1 MVTLSIKVWGIR
13 ILIIAS
19 IIVLGVLTR
28 SSAPAL
34 GLTLAWCPNVLFLFA
49 FMRGAL
55 RFPRFLEPVKRIEP
69 VLYRALGVGLVKRVV
84 VTRLWPLVMGAEPSA
99 KLKNRQELL
108 DRTELTAKGAEIC
121 HCATF
126 FVALAAA
133 LFYFSVGRLAEAAW
147 ISAFNLVLN
156 GYPVMLQRVH
166 RWRVQQIRALA
177 QQEA

>member
-19 IIVLGVLTR
+19 IMVLGVLTR

-34 GLTLAWCPNVLFLFA
+34 GLTLAWSPNVLFLVA

-55 RFPRFLEPVKRIEP
+55 QFPRFLEPIKRSEP
-69 VLYRALGVGLVKRVV
+69 GLYSALGVGLVKRVV
-84 VTRLWPLVMGAEPSA
+84 ATRMWPLMLGVEPPA
-99 KLKNRQELL
+99 KLKNRHELL
-108 DRTELTAKGAEIC
+108 DRTELAAKNAEIC
-121 HCATF
+121 HFTTF
-126 FVALAAA
+126 FVALSAA
-133 LFYFSVGRLAEAAW
+133 LFYLFVGRFAEAAW

-177 QQEA
+177 HQEA